1 MTFFPLFNRMLS
13 KNNNFELIKLTE
25 QAIISFSST
34 RLGEVRLG
42 QSFLAANDTS
52 KAKYIILGIS
62 ESVGPMANAG
72 LPGAENAFFSF
83 LSAFLNTQ
91 DFDHNT
97 ACMGYIKWLGQ
108 APNASQL
115 SMYVSELDE
124 FVLQCL
130 TQGVDKHQ
138 IPIVIGGGHNNA
150 LPLIRWAN
158 LHFNKIN
165 VLNIDAHADC
175 RAIEGRHSGNSFS
188 YAIKEGLINTYH
200 VFGLHRAYLNSES
213 HQFMNDNHVE
223 YTFYEDYL
231 DGRRDFITDI
241 NQYIDN
247 QDEGSAFGLEID
259 MDCIA
264 DMPSSALSP
273 SGWCFDDIRRVVR
286 KVSNSKRKVAYFH
299 LTEAAPI
306 SDLEK
311 KRVGKALSYLLRD
324 FI

>member
-1 MTFFPLFNRMLS
+1 MTFFQFFNLMLS
-13 KNNNFELIKLTE
+13 KNNNFELIQLTE

-34 RLGEVRLG
+34 RLGEMRLG

-52 KAKYIILGIS
+52 KARYIILGIS
-62 ESVGPMANAG
+62 ESLGPMANSG
-72 LPGAENAFFSF
+72 LSGAENAFFSF

-115 SMYVSELDE
+115 
-124 FVLQCL
+124 
-130 TQGVDKHQ
+130 
-138 IPIVIGGGHNNA
+138 
-150 LPLIRWAN
+150 
-158 LHFNKIN
+158 
-165 VLNIDAHADC
+165 NIDAHADC
-175 RAIEGRHSGNSFS
+175 RAMEGRHSGNSFS

-200 VFGLHRAYLNSES
+200 VYGLHRAYLNSAS
-213 HQFMNDNHVE
+213 HQFMNDNQVE

-241 NQYIDN
+241 NQFIDN

-259 MDCIA
+259 VDCIA

-273 SGWCFDDIRRVVR
+273 SGWCFDDIRRAVR
-286 KVSNSKRKVAYFH
+286 KVSNSNRKVAYFH

-306 SDLEK
+306 SDLDK